1 MAVFTALALSLALL
15 PQEAPVATQ
24 APAPAETQAA
34 AAAPQV
40 EGPVP
45 RGAPEDDYGLV
56 NWCHGALSGHM
67 ALYPRVRDQLP
78 EADQALDEQMLAA
91 GREYLSLYERA
102 VAAADA
108 ASSQSRAEAAAAA
121 RNAGA
126 GVWAPAANA
135 DATTLKWAFLG
146 WSLPGR
152 CETAANRLLSQGEL
166 GAAALRQPAG

>member
-1 MAVFTALALSLALL
+1 MAFLPALALSLALL
-15 PQEAPVATQ
+15 PQQAPVATQ
-24 APAPAETQAA
+24 APAPSAEAP
-34 AAAPQV
+34 AAPQA

-152 CETAANRLLSQGEL
+152 CETAANRLLSQSEL